1 MELTATAMSML
12 DENLDFRQMAAMR
25 TVLAG
30 RHGLLP
36 GAPFNCNGTFVRNNF
51 EISNL
56 RCMALLPS
64 GWMVD
69 IDESVSITIP
79 MLYDS
84 TYYFTVG
91 LGENLKD
98 FEHKDVEFLRPDYA
112 YQISSLED
120 LKISQNLPLLR
131 FTIKDGTFN
140 IDTSYIPPCLM
151 LASSEKF
158 EQYREKIIE
167 KLTLLHTHA
176 NMPSD
181 GCKLAIGYY
190 LNHIGNNNP
199 LIEVKTYVTLLD
211 DLNRELHYYLFEP
224 HKDEIGEEKLIS
236 CDLNDVQ
243 LYLDWTIKQLDKA
256 KNFLDNNPIEDTKPD
271 YDELKAIIRKE
282 LMDDLKPTLEGL
294 IHTEVDAVRND
305 IQQQVSDAL
314 KDFLSG
320 EFRRQLYADL
330 STELA
335 DSLYQKLYDAL
346 YKALYG
352 ALYREE
358 VVETDDYM
366 PMI

>member
-1 MELTATAMSML
+1 MELTADAMSML

-51 EISNL
+51 EIADL

-79 MLYDS
+79 ILYDS
-84 TYYFTVG
+84 TYYFSVG
-91 LGENLKD
+91 LSENLRD
-98 FEHKDVEFLRPDYA
+98 FEHKDVEFLRPEYS
-112 YQISSLED
+112 YQISSLEE
-120 LKISQNLPLLR
+120 LKLTQNLPLLR

-151 LASSEKF
+151 VASSEKF
-158 EQYREKIIE
+158 ESYRDKIVE
-167 KLTLLHTHA
+167 KLDALNVHPNLP
-176 NMPSD
+176 NDSS
-181 GCKLAIGYY
+181 KLAISYY
-190 LNHIGNNNP
+190 YNHLDNNNP
-199 LIEVKTYVTLLD
+199 LVEVKTFVTLLD
-211 DLNRELHYYLFEP
+211 DLNREIRYYILEP
-224 HKDEIGEEKLIS
+224 HKSEIGECPLMQ

-243 LYLDWTIKQLDKA
+243 IYLDWTIKQLDKVIRV
-256 KNFLDNNPIEDTKPD
+256 LDSHPIEDKKPD
-271 YDELKAIIRKE
+271 YDELKAILRKE

-330 STELA
+330 NAELA

-346 YKALYG
+346 YHALYG

-358 VVETDDYM
+358 EVETEDYT

>member
-1 MELTATAMSML
+1 MELTAAAMSML

-51 EISNL
+51 EIANL

-98 FEHKDVEFLRPDYA
+98 FEHKDVEFLRPEYV
-112 YQISSLED
+112 YQISSIED
-120 LKISQNLPLLR
+120 LKVSQDLPLLR

-140 IDTSYIPPCLM
+140 IDSSYIPPCLM
-151 LASSEKF
+151 VVSSEKF
-158 EQYREKIIE
+158 EHYRDKIAE
-167 KLTLLHTHA
+167 RLTQLHNHA
-176 NMPSD
+176 NLPGDTS
-181 GCKLAIGYY
+181 KLAISYY
-190 LNHIGNNNP
+190 LNHLGNNNP
-199 LIEVKTYVTLLD
+199 LIEVKTFVTLLD
-211 DLNRELHYYLFEP
+211 DLNRELRYYLLEP
-224 HKDEIGEEKLIS
+224 HKDEVGDTTLMT

-243 LYLDWTIKQLDKA
+243 IYLEWTIKQLDKV
-256 KNFLDNNPIEDTKPD
+256 KLLLDNHPIEDKKPD
-271 YDELKAIIRKE
+271 YDELKAILRKE
-282 LMDDLKPTLEGL
+282 LMDDLKPTLEKL

-330 STELA
+330 NTELA
-335 DSLYQKLYDAL
+335 DSLYKKLYDAL
-346 YKALYG
+346 YHALYE

-358 VVETDDYM
+358 EVETDDYT